1 MEFGPLD
8 VQPPR
13 RPRRIGRWLLLAIV
27 VAVVGTYTL
36 RRSLPWRA
44 TTRPPVAAARAP
56 GRVVPES
63 VHVRVEVLNAA
74 GTRGL
79 ARQAMF
85 ALRDA
90 GFDVVSYGNSKEAQD
105 SSLVLD
111 RTGHASWAALAVKA
125 LGAARAEARP
135 DTSRY
140 LDLTILIGRRWTP
153 PSEPLHP

>member
-1 MEFGPLD
+1 M
-8 VQPPR
+8 
-13 RPRRIGRWLLLAIV
+13 
-27 VAVVGTYTL
+27 
-36 RRSLPWRA
+36 
-44 TTRPPVAAARAP
+44 
-56 GRVVPES
+56 PES

-74 GTRGL
+74 GTKGL

-85 ALRDA
+85 AMRDA
-90 GFDVVSYGNSKEAQD
+90 GFDVVSYGNATESQD

-111 RTGHASWAALAVKA
+111 RSGHADWAALAVKA

-153 PSEPLHP
+153 PGEPLHP

>member
-8 VQPPR
+8 GRPAR
-13 RPRRIGRWLLLAIV
+13 RPRRIGRWLLLAIA
-27 VAVVGTYTL
+27 VAGAGAYGL
-36 RRSLPWRA
+36 RRARPWR
-44 TTRPPVAAARAP
+44 AAARAP
-56 GRVVPES
+56 VARPVGRVVPES
-63 VHVRVEVLNAA
+63 FHVRVEVLNAA
-74 GTRGL
+74 GTPGL
-79 ARQAMF
+79 ARHAMF

-90 GFDVVSYGNSKEAQD
+90 GFDVVSYGNSKETQD

-111 RTGHASWAALAVKA
+111 RTGHADWAALAVKA

>member
-1 MEFGPLD
+1 MELGTLD
-8 VQPPR
+8 TAPR
-13 RPRRIGRWLLLAIV
+13 RGRHIGRWILLALV
-27 VAVVGTYTL
+27 VLGGAGWAAYRYRSW
-36 RRSLPWRA
+36 RRFTA
-44 TTRPPVAAARAP
+44 TPAAASRP
-56 GRVVPES
+56 VGRVVPES
-63 VHVRVEVLNAA
+63 LHVRVEVLNAT

-85 ALRDA
+85 AMRDA
-90 GFDVVSYGNSKEAQD
+90 GFDVVSYGNSSEPQD

-111 RTGHASWAALAVKA
+111 RSGHADWAALAVRA

-153 PSEPLHP
+153 PGEPLHP